1 LKENLMGKV
10 ILGLTISLDGFI
22 NDENGSVESL
32 YPDLAGL
39 RYTDPLKESIK
50 NTGAVVMGRRAFA
63 MGGLDAYDEDY
74 EYQVPIFVLTRNN
87 PKQQP
92 RPTKNLTFTYVLDGI
107 ESAILQAKAIAGS
120 KDVTI
125 IGGASTAR
133 QALAAGLVDEI
144 HLDIMPLLLGRGL
157 RLFENIDGRPIRL
170 ERISIL
176 EAPVRTHLKFR
187 VLKEK

>member
-1 LKENLMGKV
+1 MGKV

-32 YPDLAGL
+32 YPDLAEL

-50 NTGAVVMGRRAFA
+50 NTGAVVMGRRAYA

-74 EYQVPIFVLTRNN
+74 EYQVPIFVLTRSI

-92 RPTKNLTFTYVLDGI
+92 RPTRNLTFTYVLDGI
-107 ESAILQAKAIAGS
+107 ESAVLQAKAVARS

-144 HLDIMPLLLGRGL
+144 HLDIMPLLLGKGL

-170 ERISIL
+170 ERMSIL
-176 EAPVRTHLKFR
+176 EAPIRTHLKFR
-187 VLKEK
+187 VQKEK